1 MASPQTNINSYTP
14 ESTSTNDFIKRKR
27 DQETQQYEK
36 RLRFDSKPNDSDRM
50 LDEDQEDQEDQD
62 QEVQEDQEDKE
73 DQDDQEDQEDQ
84 EQEHQVRFA
93 LLKLIETKHQNGTN
107 TVFPLTKEIEG
118 ELKVNGGNTIG
129 SRKWDINSNANHIYL
144 DDMLIDSIHCKV
156 RVIQMKNGEQKVV
169 IIDGT
174 KEKPSRSG
182 THVDGCMISNKKY
195 TTLELGQIVKLG
207 CKDMV
212 STSSSTTSTPTSTP
226 TSGPDRT
233 PCPEY
238 QLIDLEDN
246 TSSSSSLHQIQNSW
260 IDDIKSIVS
269 MSKSA
274 LRLSNDERDQ
284 SHLNKF
290 HIEMEKASF

>member
-1 MASPQTNINSYTP
+1 
-14 ESTSTNDFIKRKR
+14 
-27 DQETQQYEK
+27 
-36 RLRFDSKPNDSDRM
+36 
-50 LDEDQEDQEDQD
+50 
-62 QEVQEDQEDKE
+62 
-73 DQDDQEDQEDQ
+73 
-84 EQEHQVRFA
+84 QEHQVRFA

-129 SRKWDINSNANHIYL
+129 SRKWVDDINSNANHIYL

-156 RVIQMKNGEQKVV
+156 RVIQMKSGEQKVV

>member
-1 MASPQTNINSYTP
+1 MASPQTNINSNTP

-50 LDEDQEDQEDQD
+50 LDEDDEDQD
-62 QEVQEDQEDKE
+62 
-73 DQDDQEDQEDQ
+73 

-93 LLKLIETKHQNGTN
+93 LLKLIETEHQNGTN

-118 ELKVNGGNTIG
+118 KLKVNGGNTIG
-129 SRKWDINSNANHIYL
+129 SRKWVDDINSNANHIYL

-156 RVIQMKNGEQKVV
+156 RVIQMKTGEQKVV